1 MLISEEFLIQ
11 KNPLN
16 GLAGFGIKIY
26 PISKTEPLSEQFFI
40 IRYYWDLPNLRIEPL
55 APY

>member
-1 MLISEEFLIQ
+1 MISEEFLIQ